1 MIQKKFETIFTKK
14 LQGDDS
20 AFTLRDDLVY
30 TEELTRKMMQ
40 NLSEPLVNKGLT
52 ENFEDKTFI
61 RNLQGP
67 FYQLISQQ
75 GPKDDDFHTICTQD
89 LIDTANENCK
99 RVLII
104 GKPRSGK
111 TTLAKQ
117 LEKRLNLL
125 LVSTDIWI

>member
-1 MIQKKFETIFTKK
+1 
-14 LQGDDS
+14 
-20 AFTLRDDLVY
+20 
-30 TEELTRKMMQ
+30 MMQ

>member
-75 GPKDDDFHTICTQD
+75 GPKDDDFHTICTQG

>member
-30 TEELTRKMMQ
+30 TEELARKMMQ

-61 RNLQGP
+61 RNL
-67 FYQLISQQ
+67 
-75 GPKDDDFHTICTQD
+75 
-89 LIDTANENCK
+89 
-99 RVLII
+99 
-104 GKPRSGK
+104 
-111 TTLAKQ
+111 
-117 LEKRLNLL
+117 
-125 LVSTDIWI
+125 